1 MVNNAYIGMPNF
13 HMSHLSK
20 TKANINKGAINV
32 AKANITTV
40 FKDKLGICFLYI
52 AHAIPIRKIGAYKR
66 TFCSIT
72 PTAKCPPIMSTLSI
86 YMVLFSFPNIGVDR

>member
-72 PTAKCPPIMSTLSI
+72 PTAKCPPNN
-86 YMVLFSFPNIGVDR
+86 VNIINIHGTFFIPQYRSG

>member
-1 MVNNAYIGMPNF
+1 MVNNAYKGMPNF

-40 FKDKLGICFLYI
+40 FKDKLGIWFLYI

-72 PTAKCPPIMSTLSI
+72 PTANCPP
-86 YMVLFSFPNIGVDR
+86 